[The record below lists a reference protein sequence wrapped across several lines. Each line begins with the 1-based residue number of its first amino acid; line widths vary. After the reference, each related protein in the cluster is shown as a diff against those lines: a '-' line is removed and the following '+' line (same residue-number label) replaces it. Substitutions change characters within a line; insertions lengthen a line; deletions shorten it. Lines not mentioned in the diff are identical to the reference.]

1 MKIVGLENCK
11 NLRKYVDGI
20 AIKNLPKGKNKFY
33 CNTVKEYIYSVI
45 KRKLIH
51 EDYALFNL
59 EGKFVS
65 ELTDLINIVLEDY
78 SKNYLRKEKVKKI
91 QYKLKNEVNKKAKK
105 YMGYPK

>member
-1 MKIVGLENCK
+1 MKIVGLGNCK

-20 AIKNLPKGKNKFY
+20 VIKNLPKGKNKFY

-45 KRKLIH
+45 RRKLIH

-91 QYKLKNEVNKKAKK
+91 QYKLKNEGNKKTKK
-105 YMGYPK
+105 YMGYSK